1 MIHVLTKAS
10 AMKYVNQYDPNFSF
24 HSWNF
29 RRSPTLGFTRTFAFF
44 SISTEISSSVSDVAA
59 RTADKVA
66 SLHKFSL
73 DNTDLHS
80 STQIW
85 FTPNLHS
92 WVRSEPEY
100 PLVSLASSRSLS
112 RGGGLVTS
120 VLKQLS
126 KICNRSSSSGRS
138 TRIFLWKRLKIA
150 GSRPQG
156 RLVEARKRM
165 LPSPSLSKPSS
176 WTSSSA
182 LHRLL
187 AYRNLHRCQDHYK
200 RKTIGVG

>member
-1 MIHVLTKAS
+1 MFWQRQVLWNMLINTTQTSRSILGISAGLQRLASQGLSLSSAFPPRSRALYPTWQHGLQTKL
-10 AMKYVNQYDPNFSF
+10 P
-24 HSWNF
+24 
-29 RRSPTLGFTRTFAFF
+29 PCT
-44 SISTEISSSVSDVAA
+44 SSVY
-59 RTADKVA
+59 
-66 SLHKFSL
+66 
-73 DNTDLHS
+73 NTDLHS

-200 RKTIGVG
+200 RL